1 MFPVVKIQMFTMYTF
16 PVIQLHH
23 ITTAGAQLYYAPAV
37 ATNNNYN
44 YTMLL
49 INEVLPTPTGIL
61 LHQVNWM

>member
-1 MFPVVKIQMFTMYTF
+1 MFTMYTF

-49 INEVLPTPTGIL
+49 INNVGLQLLQL
-61 LHQVNWM
+61 LHPVYLTNVPLENYS